1 MALIGDVERQAVRF
15 LVAGAQRSG
24 KTALANRLLHDVARP
39 GAAERPFVSGHA
51 LAAAVRELVPAEPTV
66 GAHHYFVHG
75 EHAFI
80 LDDRFADD
88 DRGGALLASA
98 CLAEGAIVV
107 VDATAGLTE
116 ETALELQGAAQLR
129 LPTTIVAVNKMD
141 RVGFEYE
148 VFKTIQAAVVKHA
161 RPFGS
166 RELAVVPVS
175 AWLGFNVVA
184 PGAALEWYPERT
196 LLDYLVAAA
205 EHRAARLRAFA

>member
-1 MALIGDVERQAVRF
+1 MALIGDLERQAVRF
-15 LVAGAQRSG
+15 LVAGAQGSG

-39 GAAERPFVSGHA
+39 TAAERPFVSGHA
-51 LAAAVRELVPAEPTV
+51 LAAAVRELVPLEPTA

-88 DRGGALLASA
+88 DRGAALLASA

-116 ETALELQGAAQLR
+116 AAVAELQGAAQLR
-129 LPTTIVAVNKMD
+129 LPATIVAVNKMD

-148 VFKTIQAAVVKHA
+148 VFKTIRAAVAKHA
-161 RPFGS
+161 PRFGS

-175 AWLGFNVVA
+175 AWQGFNVVA

-196 LLDYLVAAA
+196 LLDCLIAAA
-205 EHRAARLRAFA
+205 EYRAARLTAFV

>member
-1 MALIGDVERQAVRF
+1 MALIGDVERRAVRF

-39 GAAERPFVSGHA
+39 AAAERPFVSGHA
-51 LAAAVRELVPAEPTV
+51 LAAAVRELVTAEPTA

-80 LDDRFADD
+80 LDDLFADD
-88 DRGGALLASA
+88 DGGGALLASA
-98 CLAEGAIVV
+98 CLAEGVIVV

-116 ETALELQGAAQLR
+116 ETALELQGAVQLR

-148 VFKTIQAAVVKHA
+148 VFKAIQAAVVKHA
-161 RPFGS
+161 PRFGS

-196 LLDYLVAAA
+196 LLDCLIAAA
-205 EHRAARLRAFA
+205 EHRAARLTAFA